1 MENMYEK
8 IGKGIL
14 EKVGGKDNIVSMAH
28 CATRLRL
35 IVKNRELISDKE
47 VESVEGVK
55 GVFFNSGQ
63 YQIILGTGVVNK
75 VFASLQASGIAT
87 QAKADQAKE
96 AATKGNV
103 LQRFIRTLGDV
114 FVPIIPAIVA
124 TGLFLGLKGALLN
137 PSLLELFGASPDS
150 VPTYITT
157 FLAVLTETA
166 FAFLP
171 ALVCWSA
178 FRVFGGT
185 PVLGV
190 LLGLM
195 LVSGAL
201 PNAYIVADPNSGV
214 EPIMALG
221 FIPMVGYQGSIIPA
235 LVSGF
240 VGSKIERFIREK
252 MPNSLDLVFTPFL
265 TLLLAGTLAL
275 FAIGP
280 VFHVV
285 ENGLLQAG
293 EIVMELPF
301 GIGGFII
308 GFTWM
313 FIVVTGVHH
322 VFNVLEISLLAAT
335 GLNPFNAII
344 SMAAIAQGAT
354 CLAIAKKAKKK
365 NVKAIGPASAVSSWL
380 GICEPAIFGVNMR
393 YSMKPMVVASLVS
406 GVSGMIAML
415 MNLAGTANGVT
426 GIPGILLY
434 IYDTNQLIMYIGLA
448 VATAVATY
456 VLTSI
461 FGVPEEVM
469 KEEQQEEAKKATL
482 TKESVIEA

>member
-1 MENMYEK
+1 MADKYEK
-8 IGKGIL
+8 IGQEIL
-14 EKVGGKDNIVSMAH
+14 EKVGGKENIASMAH

-35 IVKNRELISDKE
+35 IVNDRELINDSE
-47 VESVEGVK
+47 VEAIEGVK

-75 VFASLQASGIAT
+75 VFAALQNDGIAT
-87 QAKADQAKE
+87 QAKGEQAK
-96 AATKGNV
+96 AAAKQGNIA
-103 LQRFIRTLGDV
+103 QRFIRTLGDV

-137 PSLLELFGASPDS
+137 PALLEMIGLTPESIPA
-150 VPTYITT
+150 YITT
-157 FLAVLTETA
+157 FLAVLTDTA
-166 FAFLP
+166 FIFLP

-178 FRVFGGT
+178 FKVFGGT
-185 PVLGV
+185 PVLGT

-195 LVSGAL
+195 LVSSAL
-201 PNAYIVADPNSGV
+201 PNAYDVANPASGV
-214 EPIMALG
+214 SPIMVFG

-235 LVSGF
+235 LVTGF
-240 VGSKIERFIREK
+240 VGSKIEIALRKR

-265 TLLLAGTLAL
+265 TLLFSAVLAL

-285 ENGLLQAG
+285 ENGLLEVG
-293 EIVMELPF
+293 KLVMELPF
-301 GIGGFII
+301 GMGGFII
-308 GFTWM
+308 GFAWM

-344 SMAAIAQGAT
+344 SMAAIAQGAA
-354 CLAIAKKAKKK
+354 CIAIARKAKKK
-365 NVKAIGPASAVSSWL
+365 SIKEIGPASGISAWL

-393 YSMKPMVVASLVS
+393 YSMKPMVIASLVS
-406 GVSGMIAML
+406 GVAGLIAML
-415 MNLAGTANGVT
+415 VNLAGTANGVT

-434 IYDTNQLIMYIGLA
+434 IYDTNQLVMYIGLSI
-448 VATAVATY
+448 ATAIASY
-456 VLTSI
+456 ILTSM
-461 FGVPEEVM
+461 FAVPKEVM
-469 KEEQQEEAKKATL
+469 IEE
-482 TKESVIEA
+482 